1 MFVLWTLVVFILES
15 ENWQWFPRLHATIH
29 HDWSRAV
36 MYMYPE
42 RGRIA
47 EMHHD
52 RDTFEFSQ
60 GHVTRNQESAVPV

>member
-1 MFVLWTLVVFILES
+1 MFVLRTLVVFILES

-36 MYMYPE
+36 MYPE

-52 RDTFEFSQ
+52 RDTFEFIVKAMWPGIKNRQSLF
-60 GHVTRNQESAVPV
+60 S